1 MKYEEKAKK
10 IWQKAKDAIDFRRQ
24 RKDNTWRELDAFDR
38 GEQWND
44 KGSMPSWIP
53 KPSTNYIN
61 HVKKMKS
68 GELLVEN
75 YLGTLKPLA
84 PEQEDNIFLLQ
95 QSYEQLWEKLNI
107 KYHLL
112 EVIRTS
118 RLLGTG
124 ILYLGWDENYI
135 GGTRGHLYQGE
146 ILITPIEPS
155 TFFIDP
161 QAFELEEALYC
172 GTYTR
177 TTLDHIKADQ
187 SIEKA
192 KKDEFIKNRK
202 NNAYASEDQA
212 TRGEIFARDYS
223 SYQEDIVDLITYYEK
238 EVNDEGGFS
247 INVTYIA
254 DGIILKEVKGIKPNV
269 FPFVILRQY
278 KQRQDFWGISDCQL
292 ILPNVKMI
300 NKIQSIIGTLATLY
314 QNPQKIV
321 YEGAGIDPRIVSKY
335 GNAYGLVYLSKHPDL
350 QNVIRNVDVSEIPVT
365 LLNYI
370 EFLKN
375 DIKEFTGLTDAMM
388 GGNVGS
394 VQTTGG
400 VDSLIQRGLV
410 GNQDEYVVFEKFIEK
425 LSYLLIANA
434 IQYYTDER
442 LVRMKSEDV
451 NGDVEYEYIP
461 FQAEFFK
468 DVAYDFSI
476 DIAQRLKHS
485 EKSNQDKIMMLS
497 QWQLQYQ
504 PDISIVTPEDM
515 IKAFNPQN
523 RDIILARIQQE
534 RQQKSMENAQAI
546 AQQILQTMEQIN
558 IQQLEMQQ
566 AQAAAQPQPMEG
578 GGMEQGQALPLDMQ
592 VQQQVKE
599 IDPLETITQIIFQA
613 LNAPKGTKLGNV
625 QQKQHGEGAPQGAG
639 PMPGEGGMPPG
650 VM

>member
-1 MKYEEKAKK
+1 MKYEAKAKK
-10 IWQKAKDAIDFRRQ
+10 IWQRAKDAIDFRRQ
-24 RKDNTWRELDAFDR
+24 RKDNSWRELDAFDR

-61 HVKKMKS
+61 HVKKMKT
-68 GELLVEN
+68 GELLIEN
-75 YLGTLKPLA
+75 YVGELKPLA
-84 PEQEDNIFLLQ
+84 PEQADNIFLLQ
-95 QSYEQLWEKLNI
+95 QSYEQLWEKLNV

-112 EVIRTS
+112 DVIRTS

-124 ILYLGWDENYI
+124 ILYVGWDENYI

-155 TFFIDP
+155 TFFVDP
-161 QAFELEEALYC
+161 QAFDLEEALYC

-177 TTLDHIKADQ
+177 TTVDHIKADA
-187 SIEKA
+187 SIDSD
-192 KKDEFIKNRK
+192 KKKKFIENRK
-202 NNAYASEDQA
+202 NNQYAGEDQA
-212 TRGEIFARDYS
+212 TRGEIYARDYS
-223 SYQEDIVDLITYYEK
+223 SYQEDIVDLITFYEK

-247 INVTYIA
+247 INVYYVA
-254 DGIILKEVKGIKPNV
+254 DGIIIKEVKGIVPNV

-321 YEGAGIDPRIVSKY
+321 YEGAGIDPRIISKY

-350 QNVIRNVDVSEIPVT
+350 ANVIRNVDVADIPQT
-365 LLNYI
+365 LMGYI

-375 DIKEFTGLTDAMM
+375 DIKEFTGLNDMMM
-388 GGNVGS
+388 GQAQGS
-394 VQTTGG
+394 VQTTGA
-400 VDSLIQRGLV
+400 VNSLIERGLI
-410 GNQDEYVVFEKFIEK
+410 GNQDEYVIFERFIER
-425 LSYLLIANA
+425 LSYMIIRLA
-434 IQYYTDER
+434 IEYYTDER
-442 LVRMKSEDV
+442 LIRMRSEDV

-468 DVAYDFSI
+468 EIGYDFSL
-476 DIAQRLKHS
+476 DIAQRLKQS
-485 EKSNQDKIMMLS
+485 EKSNQDKMMMLS

-504 PDISIVTPEDM
+504 PDVAIVTAEDM

-523 RDIILARIQQE
+523 RDIILARIEQE
-534 RQQKSMENAQAI
+534 RQQKSMENAQMI
-546 AQQILQTMEQIN
+546 AQQIMQAMEQAQIE
-558 IQQLEMQQ
+558 QMQMQQ
-566 AQAAAQPQPMEG
+566 AQQAAMPQPMEG
-578 GGMEQGQALPLDMQ
+578 GGMEQGQPLSPDMQ

-599 IDPLETITQIIFQA
+599 FDPLQTITDIIFQA
-613 LNAPKGTKLGNV
+613 LNAKGGGQKLGNV
-625 QQKQHGEGAPQGAG
+625 QEKQQGEQQVEMPDQG
-639 PMPGEGGMPPG
+639 MPG

>member
-24 RKDNTWRELDAFDR
+24 RKDSVWKELDSFDR
-38 GEQWND
+38 GEQWNE
-44 KGSMPSWIP
+44 KGTMPSWIP

-68 GELLVEN
+68 GELIVEN
-75 YLGTLKPLA
+75 YIGTLKPLA

-95 QSYEQLWEKLNI
+95 QSYEQLWEKLNV

-124 ILYLGWDENYI
+124 ILYVGWDENYL

-146 ILITPIEPS
+146 IMITPIEPS
-155 TFFIDP
+155 TFFVDP
-161 QAFELEEALYC
+161 QAFDLEEALYC

-177 TTLDHIKADQ
+177 TTVDHIKADP
-187 SIEKA
+187 SIESEA
-192 KKDEFIKNRK
+192 KKKFVEKRK
-202 NNAYASEDQA
+202 SNSYASEDQS
-212 TRGEIFARDYS
+212 TRGEIFSNRDYS
-223 SYQEDIVDLITYYEK
+223 SYQEDVVDLITFYQK
-238 EVNDEGGFS
+238 EVNEEGGFT

-254 DGIILKEVKGIKPNV
+254 DGIILKEVKGIRPNI
-269 FPFVILRQY
+269 FPFIILHQY

-300 NKIQSIIGTLATLY
+300 NKVQSIIGTLATLY

-350 QNVIRNVDVSEIPVT
+350 QNVIRNVEISEIPVT
-365 LLNYI
+365 LMNYI

-375 DIKEFTGLTDAMM
+375 DIKEFTGLNDMMM
-388 GGNVGS
+388 GKASGS

-400 VDSLIQRGLV
+400 VNSLIERGLI
-410 GNQDEYVVFEKFIEK
+410 GNQDEYVIFEKFIEK
-425 LSYLLIANA
+425 LSYLIIHLA
-434 IQYYTDER
+434 IEYYTDER
-442 LVRMKSEDV
+442 LVRMKAEDV

-468 DVAYDFSI
+468 DVAYDFTL
-476 DIAQRLKHS
+476 DIAQRLKHT
-485 EKSNQDKIMMLS
+485 EKSNQEKMMMLS

-523 RDIILARIQQE
+523 RDIIIARIQRE
-534 RQQKSMENAQAI
+534 REQKSMENAQAI

-558 IQQLEMQQ
+558 VQQLQMQQ
-566 AQAAAQPQPMEG
+566 AQASAQPQPMEG
-578 GGMEQGQALPLDMQ
+578 GGMEAGQALPLDMQ

-599 IDPLETITQIIFQA
+599 IDPLQTITQIIFQA
-613 LNAPKGTKLGNV
+613 LNAPKGTKLGDV
-625 QQKQHGEGAPQGAG
+625 QQKQQGEPSPTPAPN
-639 PMPGEGGMPPG
+639 PEGGM
-650 VM
+650 M